1 MELDD
6 NTNDYD
12 VICDVKKAKISK
24 KNNNNNSAKFYKIVC
39 TVYYHE

>member
-12 VICDVKKAKISK
+12 VICDVKKAKISNK
-24 KNNNNNSAKFYKIVC
+24 KNNNSAKFYKIVC